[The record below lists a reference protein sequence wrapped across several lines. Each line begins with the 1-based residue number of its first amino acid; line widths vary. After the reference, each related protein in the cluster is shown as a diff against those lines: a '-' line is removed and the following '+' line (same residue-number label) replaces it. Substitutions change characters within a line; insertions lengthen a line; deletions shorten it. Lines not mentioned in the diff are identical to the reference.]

1 MAKDEDMDRNGDND
15 ECHNVPLQ
23 KDLVSSTRKKQ
34 IFVDLEDDDDD
45 DDDDDDEDVQ
55 KADMD
60 TIDEDIDRN
69 GGNNEYHNAF
79 LQKDLV
85 ISTRKKRIFV
95 DLEDDDDDDDNESNS
110 QHEDI
115 EKIDLQNLKV
125 EKNDDDNN
133 FNRYQNEDALQT
145 MDDNKNGNYYYG
157 LNDNNST
164 PLIYTARKG
173 LRKHIF
179 SSPENDNQSMEK
191 ENLQNEN
198 SSKSTQINDN
208 SSPLSVNGVRH
219 TSEKK
224 VDVLKLHVYANH

>member
-1 MAKDEDMDRNGDND
+1 M
-15 ECHNVPLQ
+15 
-23 KDLVSSTRKKQ
+23 TTT
-34 IFVDLEDDDDD
+34 
-45 DDDDDDEDVQ
+45 
-55 KADMD
+55 
-60 TIDEDIDRN
+60 TIKRSKGRYGHGENIDRN
-69 GGNNEYHNAF
+69 GNNEYHNAF
-79 LQKDLV
+79 LRKDLV
-85 ISTRKKRIFV
+85 ISTRKKRIFI
-95 DLEDDDDDDDNESNS
+95 DIEDDDDDDDNESNS
-110 QHEDI
+110 QYEDI
-115 EKIDLQNLKV
+115 EKIDLQNLKA
-125 EKNDDDNN
+125 EKNDDEND

-173 LRKHIF
+173 LRKLHIF

-198 SSKSTQINDN
+198 SSKSTKINDN

-224 VDVLKLHVYANH
+224 SGGVETSRICKSLKFCPTLMMKISTPSFHRYQIA